1 MAKTNIEWTEET
13 WNPVTGCTPVS
24 AGCEHCYARRMA
36 TRLAGR
42 CGYPKDEPFAITLH
56 PDRLTQPLRW
66 RKPRTVFVCS
76 MGDLFH
82 ERVPSEFIDQVF
94 AVMAACPQHTFQV
107 LTKRPERMRD
117 LLVHE
122 DVLCD
127 ISRAASNMA
136 QHELISEDRY
146 DAIDEALRGDSSIWP
161 PPNVWLGV
169 SVEDQQTADER
180 IPLLLQCPAA
190 LRFVSCEPLLGPV
203 RLQRQL
209 GFEYR
214 HRHKDGSW
222 FKPIPGSYPVRL
234 LDWLIVGG
242 ETGPGARP
250 MHPQWARSIRD
261 QCQAAGVPFFFKQW
275 GEWLHGSQVP
285 PVSPDPQQWTR
296 GQLVHWLPSGL
307 ITIAPRQTEHLPTQI
322 VDEDEQHVG
331 QVVRVYRVG
340 RKRAGRLLDGQLH
353 EAMPEVAK

>member
-180 IPLLLQCPAA
+180 IPLLLKCPAA
-190 LRFVSCEPLLGPV
+190 VRFVSCEPLLGPV
-203 RLQRQL
+203 DLSL
-209 GFEYR
+209 WLYR
-214 HRHKDGSW
+214 KHPPSGDLPSCHENLFW
-222 FKPIPGSYPVRL
+222 
-234 LDWLIVGG
+234 LDWIIVGG

-261 QCQAAGVPFFFKQW
+261 QCAAAGVPFFHKHH
-275 GEWLHGSQVP
+275 GEYICIPRDEITAEQQAEHERCRCHLIDSTGRRINAQIAGMAANH
-285 PVSPDPQQWTR
+285 PD
-296 GQLVHWLPSGL
+296 VHYA
-307 ITIAPRQTEHLPTQI
+307 I
-322 VDEDEQHVG
+322 
-331 QVVRVYRVG
+331 RVG
-340 RKRAGRLLDGQLH
+340 RQRAGRLLDGKLH
-353 EAMPEVAK
+353 DAMPEAR